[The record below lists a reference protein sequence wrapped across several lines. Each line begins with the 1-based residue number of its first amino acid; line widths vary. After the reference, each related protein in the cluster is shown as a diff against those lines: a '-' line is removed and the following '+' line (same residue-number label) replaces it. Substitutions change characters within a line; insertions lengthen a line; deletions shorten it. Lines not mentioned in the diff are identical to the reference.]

1 MGWAEKFLLG
11 SLRKISDS
19 TLPVFEM
26 SATEQQQQPS
36 PCGPMNQISS
46 ALLEQKKFQLK
57 TTTTIVRHTPILSHA
72 WAESAVQEKE
82 IKIDQQL
89 QQNQSLESSKHV
101 VAYLVPEN
109 GWQEM
114 HGFLGDSHW
123 CAPRKISHC
132 ESESRPG
139 YASKL
144 AHEFEDTPEVLARKV
159 TLLATLIRQS
169 SSCLIYSGAGIST
182 SSGINDYA
190 SQCGSVALENQQRP
204 KLRSPYEA
212 QPTLA
217 HRGVVSLYNSNLVK
231 YWIQQNH
238 DGLPQKAGL
247 PQHAINE
254 IHGAWYDPSN
264 PVVAMS
270 GNLRG
275 DLFQDMLNWEEKT
288 DLTIAMGTTMC
299 GMNSDRVF
307 VTVAKKGKRAA
318 IQKLTSQLPPSSP
331 IGGVIINLQQTQY
344 DSISCL
350 RIFSKLDTVMEML
363 VRELGLP
370 PLTSLAEYSTYSLD
384 SAGII
389 PEIEDVFEVR
399 YDRNGSLI
407 RDSSSD
413 NHEQSHWSSLFRT
426 ISQKIHSSTTKSRE
440 SNPSEQNP
448 TTTLDLRIGS
458 RVKLVSGP
466 HEGDEGE
473 VIGKNRDGHYRIQFM
488 HRIGKAGVRKP
499 FETVMGSWWVEAAV
513 RGTVP
518 MIPVVNL

>member
-1 MGWAEKFLLG
+1 M
-11 SLRKISDS
+11 I
-19 TLPVFEM
+19 
-26 SATEQQQQPS
+26 ATEQQQDQHS
-36 PCGPMNQISS
+36 LPMSRISS
-46 ALLEQKKFQLK
+46 ALLEQRKFKLK
-57 TTTTIVRHTPILSHA
+57 PATTIVRQTPILSHG
-72 WAESAVQEKE
+72 WEESAVEETE
-82 IKIDQQL
+82 IERDEQQI
-89 QQNQSLESSKHV
+89 ERIEGD
-101 VAYLVPEN
+101 AMVPEN

-114 HGFLGDSHW
+114 HGFLGDPHW
-123 CAPRKISHC
+123 SAPRKISHC

-144 AHEFEDTPEVLARKV
+144 AHEFEDTPEVLASKV
-159 TLLATLIRQS
+159 SLLATLIRQS
-169 SSCLIYSGAGIST
+169 FSCLVYSGAGIST

-190 SQCGSVALENQQRP
+190 SQRGSVALEKQQRP
-204 KLRSPYEA
+204 RLRSPYEA

-217 HRGVVSLYNSNLVK
+217 HRGVVSLYHSNFVK

-275 DLFQDMLNWEEKT
+275 DLFQEMLNWEEKT
-288 DLTIAMGTTMC
+288 DLTISMGTTMC

-318 IQKLTSQLPPSSP
+318 VHRKPSQHPSSSSP

-350 RIFSKLDTVMEML
+350 RIFAKLDVVMEML
-363 VRELGLP
+363 VQELGLP
-370 PLTSLAEYSTYSLD
+370 PLSPLAEYSSYSLA
-384 SAGII
+384 SAGVIS
-389 PEIEDVFEVR
+389 EMEDIFEVK

-407 RDSSSD
+407 EDCSPEIRKGRRS
-413 NHEQSHWSSLFRT
+413 SSLFET
-426 ISQKIHSSTTKSRE
+426 ISQKFHSSKASKKSE
-440 SNPSEQNP
+440 SNPSP
-448 TTTLDLRIGS
+448 LSSTTTLDLRIGS

-473 VIGKNRDGHYRIQFM
+473 VIGKNREGHYRIQFM

-518 MIPVVNL
+518 TIPVVNL